1 MQGHYQG
8 EDLCI
13 QIYIVLEEASLAQF
27 SSAWLEDDMIEQ
39 QNAADACTALTTLY
53 HLQLTLCRCMYCIN
67 DPLPFAFADACT
79 ALTTLYHLHLTLG
92 EDAYCFNYPLPF

>member
-13 QIYIVLEEASLAQF
+13 QIYTVLEEASLAQF

-53 HLQLTLCRCMYCIN
+53 HLQLTL
-67 DPLPFAFADACT
+67 DADACT
-79 ALTTLYHLHLTLG
+79 VLTILYHLHLTLVA
-92 EDAYCFNYPLPF
+92 DALPL